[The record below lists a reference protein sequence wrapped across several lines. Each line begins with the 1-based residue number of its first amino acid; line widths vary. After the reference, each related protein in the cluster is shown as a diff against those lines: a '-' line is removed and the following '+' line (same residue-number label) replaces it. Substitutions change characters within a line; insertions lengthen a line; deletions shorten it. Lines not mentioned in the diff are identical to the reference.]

1 MDKQFVTTS
10 ENPRVSVIVHGD
22 LRLKGSDEP
31 EVVVKA
37 SDPEAVTLEQ
47 DGDQV
52 TVRCEGDCH
61 ILVPREAQVQI
72 VEAHGN
78 AVLKALEG
86 EVNIQTVHGNLELRS
101 TAAVKID
108 LVQGNLEAK
117 NIEGALEC
125 RKIEGNAII
134 RDVQDHFTVQEIHG
148 NLQIFEVDGA
158 VDASV
163 HGNASL
169 SLDPSPGEVYQITAH
184 GNINCNVPED
194 ASLDLLINKA
204 SRIMIRL
211 PDVTNGKGAK
221 TPYQLTIGE
230 GDSRMVLA
238 ADGNVMVSGQLPA
251 FEMPDFSKEFE
262 STFESTFDGMGEAI
276 GQQIEQQIEAQMRM
290 LEEQLNAQISNI
302 SMSLGAA
309 GIAPEQMERIQQ
321 RAREASE
328 RAAARA
334 EEKMRQ
340 AQERLERRMA
350 ATQQRMQQKARA
362 AEAHAR
368 HREHRPVGFGWPVAP
383 AEPMS
388 PVQDPVTDEER
399 LTVLRLLEQKKITLE
414 EAETLLAA
422 LEGKEG

>member
-10 ENPRVSVIVHGD
+10 ENPKVSVTVQGD
-22 LRLKGSDEP
+22 LRLKGSDEL
-31 EVVVKA
+31 EVAVKA

-72 VEAHGN
+72 IEAHGN
-78 AVLKALEG
+78 TVLKALEG
-86 EVNIQTVHGNLELRS
+86 EVNIQKIHGNLELRS

-117 NIEGALEC
+117 NIEGSLEC
-125 RKIEGNAII
+125 RKVEGNVVI
-134 RDVQDHFTVQEIHG
+134 RDVQENFTAQEIHG

-169 SLDPSPGEVYQITAH
+169 SLDPSPGEEYKITAH
-184 GNINCNVPED
+184 GNITCNVPED

-204 SRIMIRL
+204 ARIMIRL
-211 PDVTNGKGAK
+211 PEVTNGKGAK
-221 TPYQLTIGE
+221 TPYQLTLGE

-368 HREHRPVGFGWPVAP
+368 HREHRPAGFGWPVAP

-388 PVQDPVTDEER
+388 PVQDPVSDEER